1 MKAKKRISLIFTIPI
16 KTHGL
21 QGGLLVPSLAFKK
34 RRE

>member
-1 MKAKKRISLIFTIPI
+1 MKAKKRTGPAFSVPI
-16 KTHGL
+16 QTPEL